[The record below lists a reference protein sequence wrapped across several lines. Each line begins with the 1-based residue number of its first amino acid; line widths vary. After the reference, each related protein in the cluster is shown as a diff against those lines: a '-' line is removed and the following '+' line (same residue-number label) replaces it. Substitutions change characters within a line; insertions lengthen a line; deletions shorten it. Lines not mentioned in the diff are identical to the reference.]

1 MSIDT
6 AAKKALS
13 DPKTRRAAVK
23 YHLDLMGLNMC
34 DLAREYS
41 EGGVRRSTVYNAF
54 DTGYPKM
61 ERFIAAKFGMTAR
74 EMFPERFNS
83 DGSRKRKKCG
93 PKPKKSKGKR
103 TSNARG
109 RKIKKRAPDGHR
121 EAA

>member
-1 MSIDT
+1 MRTDT
-6 AAKKALS
+6 AAKKTLS

-23 YHLDLMGLNMC
+23 YQLDLMGLNMC

-41 EGGVRRSTVYNAF
+41 EGGVSRATVYRVF
-54 DTGYPKM
+54 EISYPKM
-61 ERFIAAKFGMTAR
+61 ERFVASKFGMTAR
-74 EMFPERFNS
+74 EMFPERFNP

-103 TSNARG
+103 TSTARG
-109 RKIKKRAPDGHR
+109 RKIKKQAKNEQR

>member
-1 MSIDT
+1 MKADT

-23 YHLDLMGLNMC
+23 YQLDLMGLNMC
-34 DLAREYS
+34 DLARGYS
-41 EGGVRRSTVYNAF
+41 DGGVNRATVYNVF

-61 ERFIAAKFGMTAR
+61 ERFIASKFGMTAR

-103 TSNARG
+103 TSKTAG
-109 RKIKKRAPDGHR
+109 RKIKKQAVNEHR